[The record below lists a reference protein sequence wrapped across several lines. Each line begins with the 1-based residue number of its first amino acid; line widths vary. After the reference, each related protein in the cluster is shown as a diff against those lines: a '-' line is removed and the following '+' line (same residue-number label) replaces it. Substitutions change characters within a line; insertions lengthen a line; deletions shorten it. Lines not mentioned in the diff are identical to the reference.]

1 MNTCVF
7 LELRTNPTTGTAYF
21 IVGEDNANATIQ
33 SGSVTF
39 ANDGEPIEGVSFM
52 GKSRLPSKRAILNIY
67 DEDNVKCGASHPK
80 TLSLLKMVEDGL
92 LVPGKTIMNG
102 VRFTKQNIVHPSKK
116 DANGNAIRYDN
127 LFWAEYA

>member
-7 LELRTNPTTGTAYF
+7 LELRTNPTTGSAYF
-21 IVGEDNANATIQ
+21 IVGEDNANVSVQT
-33 SGSVTF
+33 GSVTF
-39 ANDGEPIEGVSFM
+39 ANDGEAIEGVSFM

-67 DEDNVKCGASHPK
+67 DEDNVKCGANHPK
-80 TLSLLKMVEDGL
+80 TLSFLKMVEEEL

-102 VRFTKQNIVHPSKK
+102 VRFTKQNVVHPTTKQV
-116 DANGNAIRYDN
+116 YDN

>member
-7 LELRTNPTTGTAYF
+7 LELRTNPNTGSAYF

-33 SGSVTF
+33 TGSVTF

-102 VRFTKQNIVHPSKK
+102 VRFTKQNVVHPTTKQV
-116 DANGNAIRYDN
+116 YDN